1 MSRLRGPVAFLLV
14 LSACGDGV
22 KGTYS
27 NESVS
32 LDLQG
37 GGKAV
42 WAGQLDMQCTY
53 TATKTEVTLKCGED
67 GVAVLTRNSDGS
79 LQTPI
84 GVLRKR

>member
-1 MSRLRGPVAFLLV
+1 MSRFPVAAAFV
-14 LSACGDGV
+14 LALAACGGGV

-42 WAGQLDMQCTY
+42 FAGQLDMKCTY
-53 TATKTEVTLKCGED
+53 TATDTEVTLSCGED
-67 GVAVLTRNSDGS
+67 GTVALTRNSDGS
-79 LQTPI
+79 LQSPI
-84 GVLRKR
+84 GVLRKH